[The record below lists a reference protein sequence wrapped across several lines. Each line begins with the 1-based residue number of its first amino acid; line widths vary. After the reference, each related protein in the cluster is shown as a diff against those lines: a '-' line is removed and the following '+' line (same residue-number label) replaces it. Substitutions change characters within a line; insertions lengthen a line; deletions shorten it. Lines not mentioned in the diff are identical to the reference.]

1 MRIFAKQFITTMCV
15 LIVSFMVLGNMLVF
29 TAFET
34 TMNRETGQ
42 NIEEMK
48 IFQYAMLASLQGLPK
63 DYQAVDQAAAG
74 IVRSIQQNL
83 YGGQEGIVIYNEDH
97 KVIYQD
103 DSYESVLLEKD
114 REGHGGIWQITV
126 WNGHHYLESLCEIN
140 SSAGNYILEIHRN
153 IDYVYRDRDR
163 LYERYRV
170 LLGVIS
176 AVFAVVIFL
185 VSLQF
190 ARPIRKLSQAARLF
204 ADGDYKKRVREK
216 GNDEVTMLS
225 RDFNRMADQL
235 EESIGRLEE
244 EARRQEEF
252 TSAFS
257 HELKTPLTSIIGY
270 ADILRARTLNEE
282 ERSRCANYIVH
293 QGRRLERLSL
303 KMLEMSYVDKQETAF
318 LPIEVSQLV
327 RQIRAMTEAVLEQKS
342 ITMIDQVEPG
352 VITGDMDL
360 LLSLFGNLIDNAR
373 KACENGGEIF
383 LSGETLEEGYRF
395 VLRDNGCGMPED
407 EIQKITEPFYM
418 IDKSRARK
426 EGGAGIGMA
435 LCQKIISIHQA
446 EWKIESTEGEGTS
459 IRMIFP
465 TRRARERKGDGR

>member
-1 MRIFAKQFITTMCV
+1 MRIFAKQFITAMCV
-15 LIVSFMVLGNMLVF
+15 LIVSFMVLGNVLVH

-83 YGGQEGIVIYNEDH
+83 YGGQEGIVLYDEDH
-97 KVIYQD
+97 KAIYRD
-103 DSYESVLLEKD
+103 DEYESALIDKD
-114 REGHGGIWQITV
+114 RQGHGGIWQITV
-126 WNGHHYLESLCEIN
+126 WNGHHYLESLCEVN

-153 IDYVYRDRDR
+153 IDYVYGDRDR

-176 AVFAVVIFL
+176 AVFAVVLLLF
-185 VSLQF
+185 SLHF
-190 ARPIRKLSQAARLF
+190 ARPIRKLSQATRLF
-204 ADGDYKKRVREK
+204 ADGDYKKRVRVR

-235 EESIGRLEE
+235 EQSIGRLED

-270 ADILRARTLNEE
+270 ADILRARTLTEE

-303 KMLEMSYVDKQETAF
+303 KMLEMSYIDKQETE
-318 LPIEVSQLV
+318 LLRIEVPHLV
-327 RQIRAMTEAVLEQKS
+327 RQIRAMTEAVLEQKN
-342 ITMIDQVEPG
+342 ITLTDHVEPG
-352 VITGDMDL
+352 AVRGDLDL
-360 LLSLFGNLIDNAR
+360 LLSLFANLIDNAR
-373 KACENGGEIF
+373 KACGEGGEIC
-383 LSGETLEEGYRF
+383 LSGENAEKGYRF
-395 VLRDNGCGMPED
+395 VLRDNGCGMPAED
-407 EIQKITEPFYM
+407 IQKITEPFYM

-435 LCQKIISIHQA
+435 LCQKIIFIHRA
-446 EWKIESTEGEGTS
+446 EWKIESVEGGGTS
-459 IRMIFP
+459 VDILFP
-465 TRRARERKGDGR
+465 TCLEAEKEGDEG

>member
-29 TAFET
+29 TAFEM

-103 DSYESVLLEKD
+103 DSYESVLIGKD

-170 LLGVIS
+170 LLAVIS
-176 AVFAVVIFL
+176 AIFAVVIL
-185 VSLQF
+185 L
-190 ARPIRKLSQAARLF
+190 
-204 ADGDYKKRVREK
+204 
-216 GNDEVTMLS
+216 
-225 RDFNRMADQL
+225 L

-303 KMLEMSYVDKQETAF
+303 KMLEMSYVDQQETVF
-318 LPIEVSQLV
+318 VPIEVSQLI
-327 RQIRAMTEAVLEQKS
+327 RQIKAMTEAVLEQKD
-342 ITMIDQVEPG
+342 ITMSDEVEPG

-360 LLSLFGNLIDNAR
+360 LLSLFSNLIDNAR
-373 KACENGGEIF
+373 KACGNGGEVF
-383 LSGETLEEGYRF
+383 LSGKTQEDGYQF
-395 VLRDNGCGMPED
+395 VLRDNGCGMPEA

-435 LCQKIISIHQA
+435 LCQKIISIHRA
-446 EWKIESTEGEGTS
+446 EWRIESTEGEGTS
-459 IRMIFP
+459 IYILFP
-465 TRRARERKGDGR
+465 AWQETERGR